1 LQCWPRSSS
10 EMLFVDED
18 SFMSRLSDL
27 VERQG
32 GERFLALALGEFGH
46 TYVDE
51 LPSASREFFI
61 GRCLALEEEIDG

>member
-1 LQCWPRSSS
+1 
-10 EMLFVDED
+10 
-18 SFMSRLSDL
+18 MSRLSDL

-51 LPSASREFFI
+51 LPSTSREFFI